1 MKKGIK
7 EKDIRDF
14 EKYAK
19 KLDEVI
25 TRIREYKGNAH
36 IYATPGEL
44 NLMADEYSGH
54 HGRIPGKEENPT
66 VVSVSVN
73 ALECGDW

>member
-14 EKYAK
+14 EKYAR
-19 KLDEVI
+19 KLNEVI
-25 TRIREYKGNAH
+25 SRIREYKGCAH

-44 NLMADEYSGH
+44 NLMADEFSGH
-54 HGRIPGKEENPT
+54 HGRIPGKEQNRT
-66 VVSVSVN
+66 VVSVSVT
-73 ALECGDW
+73 ALESGDW